1 MLKFFRIT
9 LSALLNQ
16 VKYKKTNRSTV
27 GKAKSIN
34 AQLRYNNNNKK
45 TFGTAF
51 ILQTSAELHRVQI
64 GSVYQLEAGTG
75 AHLFCHSALP
85 HWLALSTSRKLCE
98 PRPFMSWKLPNQKIF
113 LLIKKRDHTRQIWA
127 CTCWLQISSSSS
139 SEHSSFSLK
148 GVQSLLHE
156 VIALLYLALR
166 VESAMFYSLH
176 I

>member
-1 MLKFFRIT
+1 MHSLDIIIIIKKNLQHCIYPADISRIT
-9 LSALLNQ
+9 QGPNWQCVSIRGRHGGPSILPLSTSALI
-16 VKYKKTNRSTV
+16 S
-27 GKAKSIN
+27 S
-34 AQLRYNNNNKK
+34 
-45 TFGTAF
+45 
-51 ILQTSAELHRVQI
+51 
-64 GSVYQLEAGTG
+64 
-75 AHLFCHSALP
+75 
-85 HWLALSTSRKLCE
+85 LSTSRKLCE
-98 PRPFMSWKLPNQKIF
+98 PRPFMSWKLSNQKIF

-166 VESAMFYSLH
+166 VESVMFYSLH